1 MWLDFLLCLHSFG
14 RWKYHGRRA
23 DRLHGGQRNAGL
35 RRVSA
40 YSSLAR
46 ATKARFLAIAVRY
59 LLPFAFLPAPALAQE
74 PSSVPIGRA
83 LLDPPPGEFQSY
95 VSGIYNGQ
103 ALLAAAP
110 KVLQIICV
118 DPMTNRKEL
127 ALDVLR
133 GIAQRHERALRRP
146 DRVVVFRVLI
156 EKLPCPGLSWEKGG

>member
-1 MWLDFLLCLHSFG
+1 M
-14 RWKYHGRRA
+14 
-23 DRLHGGQRNAGL
+23 
-35 RRVSA
+35 
-40 YSSLAR
+40 
-46 ATKARFLAIAVRY
+46 
-59 LLPFAFLPAPALAQE
+59 
-74 PSSVPIGRA
+74 PIGRA